1 MEGRFL
7 RLPAV
12 QELTGLS
19 RTAIYTIPDFP
30 ASFSI
35 GKRTVAWSE
44 DEVRAWMKARLA
56 EREAA

>member
-7 RLPAV
+7 RLPEV

-19 RTAIYTIPDFP
+19 RTAVYTTPGFP
-30 ASFSI
+30 MAVPI
-35 GKRTVAWSE
+35 GKRAVAWCE
-44 DEVRAWMKARLA
+44 LEVRSWMKARLL

>member
-19 RTAIYTIPDFP
+19 RTAIYTTPGFP
-30 ASFSI
+30 NPVSI
-35 GKRTVAWSE
+35 GKRAVAWDE
-44 DEVRAWMKARLA
+44 VEVRAWMKARIE

>member
-1 MEGRFL
+1 MNDRFL

-19 RTAIYTIPDFP
+19 RTAIYTTPGFP
-30 ASFSI
+30 EPAPI
-35 GKRTVAWSE
+35 GRRAVAWSE
-44 DEVRAWMKARLA
+44 VEVRAWMKARLE